1 MSRAPLLLAAVLL
14 CGLAIPASPQATDPV
29 RPIVVVA
36 EIDGIIHPISAE
48 YLSDAINEADTSG
61 AELVVLV
68 LRTPGGLLESTRS
81 MVDRMITSRAPV
93 VVFVGPAGGRA
104 ASAGFILLMAADVAV
119 MAPGTH
125 SGAAHPVSGS
135 GEAMDETMSEK
146 AASDAAA
153 YVRTI
158 TEARGRNVDLA
169 AEAVTESRAFT
180 DSEALAADP
189 PLVDFTAAGIPEIL
203 DRLDG
208 QQITRFDGR
217 TTAVRTA
224 NAEIRRVEMTRRQ
237 SFLSAI
243 AHPQVAYLLMTLGV
257 LGLTVELWN
266 PGLIAPGVAGGLCLL
281 LAFFALQIVPVST
294 TGLLLVAFGLGLLVL
309 ELKIPSFGALGVGGT
324 ISLVIGSVM
333 LTDTVPGV
341 EVGLGFILPIA
352 LGFATVFLFLGRLAL
367 RALQQAPA
375 SGAEALVGMVAHAR
389 TALAPDTPG
398 QVDLHGEIWTAISPA
413 AVEPGGKVRVTRMD
427 GLTLAVEPAGP
438 GKGVER

>member
-1 MSRAPLLLAAVLL
+1 
-14 CGLAIPASPQATDPV
+14 
-29 RPIVVVA
+29 
-36 EIDGIIHPISAE
+36 
-48 YLSDAINEADTSG
+48 
-61 AELVVLV
+61 
-68 LRTPGGLLESTRS
+68 
-81 MVDRMITSRAPV
+81 
-93 VVFVGPAGGRA
+93 
-104 ASAGFILLMAADVAV
+104 
-119 MAPGTH
+119 
-125 SGAAHPVSGS
+125 
-135 GEAMDETMSEK
+135 MDETMSEK